1 VCIRK
6 NIIVI
11 KKSPKENG
19 KEEVK
24 KRSSENSGH
33 ETKNENSFSEDTHM
47 ARKKTTTGRKIKQ
60 VDHLE
65 GEFKKIKPSSFDR
78 ESRMGEED
86 EAWLLGINKYFHIY
100 NHSSNMKFRMAIYN
114 LKGKPS
120 I

>member
-1 VCIRK
+1 MMLR
-6 NIIVI
+6 IIVI

-19 KEEVK
+19 KEEEVN
-24 KRSSENSGH
+24 KRSSKNSGH

-47 ARKKTTTGRKIKQ
+47 AGKKTTTGRKIKQ

-78 ESRMGEED
+78 ESRTGEED

-100 NHSSNMKFRMAIYN
+100 NHSSNMKVRMAIYN